1 MNMINKISH
10 YAIPKTCAPSGSNCP
25 LHNIDLTAYM
35 PKAWET
41 RYTAVEVGEGVLLR
55 EDLTA
60 DYTPQGATTDGT
72 YIYRALVKDDD
83 AKTWLQKIDMNTGA
97 VVMSVDAP
105 SYGHANDMCF
115 AKGHLFIAHSSS
127 TSIVYE
133 VDPILFTPIKT
144 HEVPLS
150 IWGIAYDA
158 TNDLF
163 LLGGVGSAYL
173 SVYDSDFNFM
183 YRIKPENPFSG
194 MVRQGI
200 HADSNY
206 IYIALDNAYGAVID
220 NEAGSR
226 IMVYTWNGMFIK
238 SIHVPIAEI
247 EWVIERDGY
256 LYVGTYEGRNENNV
270 KSGKIYKI
278 PFDLYPDQTVITGR
292 PTDVSGGLNNLQRLP
307 EGTPVRLWTGAVKT
321 GRILLK
327 SASHGINV
335 DENGPFRYL
344 RFRFKGANQGVF
356 DWYPENN
363 GVVCIREV
371 DITAAEEDSNLR
383 IREARLT
390 FNKDYQY
397 FTIDSNFADEFKN
410 DASENKIIVTKYTD
424 SSVIDMIEIE
434 QIWGII

>member
-1 MNMINKISH
+1 MNAINKISH
-10 YAIPKTCAPSGSNCP
+10 YAIPKNCTSSGSKCP
-25 LHNIDLTAYM
+25 LNNIDLSGYM

-41 RYTAVEVGEGVLLR
+41 RYAGVEVGEGVTLR
-55 EDLTA
+55 EDVTGS
-60 DYTPQGATTDGT
+60 YTPQGATTDGV
-72 YIYRALVKDDD
+72 YLYRALVSEDD
-83 AKTWLQKIDMNTGA
+83 APTWLQKIDMATGA
-97 VVMSVDAP
+97 VVIEKINR

-115 AKGHLFIAHSSS
+115 AKGHLYIAHSSS
-127 TSIVYE
+127 TSTVYE
-133 VDPILFTPIKT
+133 VDPNTFDLIAT
-144 HEVPLS
+144 HEVPLT
-150 IWGIAYDA
+150 IWGIDYDA

-163 LLGGVGSAYL
+163 IFGGVGSAYL
-173 SVYDSDFNFM
+173 SVYYSDFSFM
-183 YRIKPENPFSG
+183 YRIKPENPFTG

-200 HADSNY
+200 HVDSNY
-206 IYIALDNAYGAVID
+206 IYVALDNAYGAVID

-247 EWVIERDGY
+247 EWGFPHNGY
-256 LYVGTYEGRNENNV
+256 LYVGTYEGRDENDI

-278 PFDLYPDQTVITGR
+278 PFDLYPGQTVITGR

-307 EGTPVRLWTGAVKT
+307 EGTPVRLWTGAEKT
-321 GRILLK
+321 GRINLK
-327 SASHGINV
+327 SLLHGINV

-371 DITAAEEDSNLR
+371 DITAAAEDSNLR

-390 FNKDYQY
+390 FNKTYQY

-424 SSVIDMIEIE
+424 SSVIDMIEIN
-434 QIWGII
+434 QIWGIV